1 MALDDGRLF
10 REDVWKRHVTTLA
23 RYADEDSDASSLVH
37 FSSARKHP
45 RWSACGLEASV
56 DRQPTTAI
64 ALRSLGPNY
73 VCVSGKQLYKDS
85 HIYSRCQKKVQYA
98 MITVRTLSIPA

>member
-23 RYADEDSDASSLVH
+23 RYADEESDASSLVH

-98 MITVRTLSIPA
+98 MTTVRTLSIPA